1 MLALFLF
8 KYFLSQ
14 EYFHTP
20 DTTIPRLLPSEGLY

>member
-1 MLALFLF
+1 MLALFLSQD
-8 KYFLSQ
+8 FLPQ